1 MTGSAGGRLAFIAKE
16 KSGHASGLNSTR
28 KAWSRVM
35 HLDTPLPWSKGSLGF
50 RDLNIGRSSKKL
62 ECL

>member
-1 MTGSAGGRLAFIAKE
+1 MIVSPGGRLRLHREEDKWRRF
-16 KSGHASGLNSTR
+16 GLNSTR

-50 RDLNIGRSSKKL
+50 RDLNVGRSWEKL
-62 ECL
+62 EYL